1 MSLKHCLS
9 DRGARVLLAVFAYF
23 LVFHLAVTGFNRDDL
38 YNMKLLATFGGP
50 GGALDYL
57 VDRYAHWSSRTL
69 ADLFMVVFTGIPAII
84 WKIADTLVATSCAY
98 LMAAIAGTLYAKG
111 WRAFIKPAAFVMVVL
126 YPFFDMKTS
135 GWVATTVNYL
145 WPMAGLLYMGLCAAR
160 LVKANGLQVG
170 VTNRYSTR
178 KIWRIV
184 LLALAVL
191 WAGAHELIALCAVL
205 LEAALIACLCLE
217 GRGRKAGL
225 PALLFAVSLFFVGW
239 AVFCPGN
246 AIRNLSTATTQFPS
260 WESFSTIEHL
270 TMALAGTFDRLTSL
284 GFYRGGVQP
293 LLMQSCLWILI
304 LLSVHRRFMS
314 FKLDLLMAL
323 PFLFCY
329 LMNQTDV
336 RFWSIWALM
345 DGMAS
350 EHMGQVR
357 MAYQPVLSVLIV
369 AFTSSGL
376 YLAFLRQGPRGAI
389 PALCAVLCYLAGLGT
404 RVAMGFSCTVY
415 ASNTR
420 TYIALLF
427 SMGLLIVLLAH
438 ESDLPGLLRKAYGC
452 GSKDRP

>member
-1 MSLKHCLS
+1 MSMRQRLS
-9 DRGARVLLAVFAYF
+9 DRGARVLLLVLAYF
-23 LVFHLAVTGFNRDDL
+23 LAFHLALTGFNRDDL
-38 YNMKLLATFGGP
+38 TNMKVLATFDGL

-84 WKIADTLVATSCAY
+84 WKIADTMVATSCAY
-98 LMAAIAGTLYAKG
+98 LMAAIAGTLYGTG
-111 WRAFIKPAAFVMVVL
+111 WRAFVKPAAFVMVAL

-160 LVKANGLQVG
+160 LAKAPDDVKGSASALVRAGRVALM
-170 VTNRYSTR
+170 
-178 KIWRIV
+178 
-184 LLALAVL
+184 ALAVV

-205 LEAALIACLCLE
+205 LEASLIACLFLE
-217 GRGRKAGL
+217 GRGRKAVA
-225 PALLFAVSLFFVGW
+225 PAILLAASLFFVGW

-284 GFYRGGVQP
+284 GFYRGGVQSF
-293 LLMQSCLWILI
+293 LMQSCLWILI
-304 LLSVHRRFMS
+304 LLSVHRRFLS
-314 FKLDLLMAL
+314 IKLDLLMAL
-323 PFLFCY
+323 PFLLCY

-336 RFWSIWALM
+336 RFWSIWELM

-350 EHMGQVR
+350 EHMGQAR
-357 MAYQPVLSVLIV
+357 MAYQPVLSTLI
-369 AFTSSGL
+369 AAITSAGL
-376 YLAFLRQGPRGAI
+376 YLAFLREGPRGAI
-389 PALCAVLCYLAGLGT
+389 PGLCAALCYLAGLGT
-404 RVAMGFSCTVY
+404 RMAMGFSCTVY

-427 SMGLLIVLLAH
+427 AMGLLIVLLVH
-438 ESDLPGLLRKAYGC
+438 EADLPGLVRKTYGR
-452 GSKDRP
+452 GGRAKP

>member
-1 MSLKHCLS
+1 MSLRQCLS
-9 DRGARVLLAVFAYF
+9 DSGARVLLSVLAYF
-23 LVFHLAVTGFNRDDL
+23 LVFHLALTGFNRDDL
-38 YNMKLLATFGGP
+38 YNMKVLATFGGP

-57 VDRYAHWSSRTL
+57 ADRYAHWSSRTL
-69 ADLFMVVFTGIPAII
+69 ADLSMVVFTGIPAFI
-84 WKIADTLVATSCAY
+84 WKIADSLVATSCAF
-98 LMAAIAGTLYAKG
+98 LMAAIAGAFYGKG

-160 LVKANGLQVG
+160 LAKAPLDGNETASARCRAG
-170 VTNRYSTR
+170 RAA
-178 KIWRIV
+178 

-191 WAGAHELIALCAVL
+191 WAGAHELVALCAVL
-205 LEAALIACLCLE
+205 LEAALIACLLLE
-217 GRGRKAGL
+217 GRGRKAGG
-225 PALLFAVSLFFVGW
+225 PALLLAASLFFVGW

-246 AIRNLSTATTQFPS
+246 AVRNLTTATMQFPS

-293 LLMQSCLWILI
+293 FLMQSCLWLLI
-304 LLSVHRRFMS
+304 LASVHRRFLS
-314 FKLDLLMAL
+314 IKLDLLMAL
-323 PFLFCY
+323 PFLLCY

-350 EHMGQVR
+350 EHMGQLR
-357 MAYQPVLSVLIV
+357 MAYQPVLSALI
-369 AFTSSGL
+369 AALTSAGL
-376 YLAFLRQGPRGAI
+376 YLAFLRPGPRGAI
-389 PALCAVLCYLAGLGT
+389 PGLCAALCYLAGLGT

-420 TYIALLF
+420 TYIALLLA
-427 SMGLLIVLLAH
+427 MGLLVVLLSH
-438 ESDLPGLLRKAYGC
+438 EADLPGMLRKAYGC
-452 GSKDRP
+452 GGQGKP